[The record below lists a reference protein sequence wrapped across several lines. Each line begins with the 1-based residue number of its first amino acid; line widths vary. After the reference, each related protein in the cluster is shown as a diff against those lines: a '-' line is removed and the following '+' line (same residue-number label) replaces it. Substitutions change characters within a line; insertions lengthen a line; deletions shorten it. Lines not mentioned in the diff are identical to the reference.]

1 MAEYKTCQKRD
12 VIAQKYNMS
21 ILNYCD
27 IQCTAVL
34 YRSWSLKMGQQG
46 TKMTLST
53 LTMSGD
59 DFPGIYVALRGS
71 NSVHDLISD
80 KMLYSDTV
88 SCLRQGGVAN
98 AVGVGKNDKR

>member
-27 IQCTAVL
+27 TQCTAVL

-59 DFPGIYVALRGS
+59 DFPGVYVWPSGAQIVFMILLAIKCSILTQCPAYDRGG
-71 NSVHDLISD
+71 
-80 KMLYSDTV
+80 
-88 SCLRQGGVAN
+88 RQSGRGL
-98 AVGVGKNDKR
+98 